1 MEELNN
7 SKKKLKHCQMAAKT
21 GEYTNNPYAFVCHE
35 VEYGMLSQTAENLRK
50 LSVTIPCKI
59 IRGMEI

>member
-1 MEELNN
+1 
-7 SKKKLKHCQMAAKT
+7 MAAKT

-35 VEYGMLSQTAENLRK
+35 VEYGMLSQTAENLGK

-59 IRGMEI
+59 NRGMEI